1 MRLRKLWNKL
11 PKCSFLWK
19 ICYLL
24 LNLKQFFNIK
34 ITLKIYKFLA
44 YICVG
49 GVYHPPR
56 NTRQE
61 KFNNILLKLVI
72 LLISNI

>member
-49 GVYHPPR
+49 GCVSPPLEIQDKR
-56 NTRQE
+56 N
-61 KFNNILLKLVI
+61 
-72 LLISNI
+72 LIIFY